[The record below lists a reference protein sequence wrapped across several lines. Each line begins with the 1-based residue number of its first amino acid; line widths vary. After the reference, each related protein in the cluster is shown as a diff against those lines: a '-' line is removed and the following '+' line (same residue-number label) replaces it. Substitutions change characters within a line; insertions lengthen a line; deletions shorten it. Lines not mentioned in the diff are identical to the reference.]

1 MPVLVSDE
9 EHHPRCVGCELCAL
23 ICPPGCIR
31 VGVVDADAGE
41 GEWKRGD
48 RQASSLPGQ
57 VRAIES
63 FEIDMARCLYCG
75 LCEEVC
81 PVGIFAAQAAG
92 LVIVDD
98 NLDECT
104 LCDLCLE
111 AAPKG
116 SVKIV
121 KLYEA

>member
-1 MPVLVSDE
+1 MAGLFIDIKVAPEVA
-9 EHHPRCVGCELCAL
+9 G
-23 ICPPGCIR
+23 
-31 VGVVDADAGE
+31 DA
-41 GEWKRGD
+41 
-48 RQASSLPGQ
+48 
-57 VRAIES
+57 
-63 FEIDMARCLYCG
+63 EIARKL
-75 LCEEVC
+75 EEVC

-116 SVKIV
+116 SIEIV